1 MLKNL
6 KSIVRHWAFP
16 LIGLSL
22 AFYALYERKK
32 G

>member
-1 MLKNL
+1 MMLK
-6 KSIVRHWAFP
+6 KFVRHWAFP

-32 G
+32 V